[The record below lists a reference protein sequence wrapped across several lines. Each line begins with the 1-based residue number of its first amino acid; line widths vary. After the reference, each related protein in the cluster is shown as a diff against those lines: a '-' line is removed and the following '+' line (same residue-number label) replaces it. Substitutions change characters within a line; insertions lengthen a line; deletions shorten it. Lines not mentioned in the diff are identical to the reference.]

1 MLDHPTLDQLKTLR
15 LDGMAEAFAEMQTQD
30 GSADLTHAEW
40 LGLLIDREAT
50 SRETKRFESRM
61 RTARLRHV
69 GAAPEDVDYK
79 SRRGLDKA
87 LFQNLLTGKWI
98 RDKRN
103 LMITGPCGVGKTWL
117 ACALAQAACREG
129 VTVLYKRT
137 TRLFDEL
144 ELAHGDGR
152 FPRVFKAL
160 TKTQLLILDDW
171 GPDRLDASQRRDLME
186 IVEDRYGNGSTLIT
200 SQLPLSTWHE
210 VIGEPTFADAILDR
224 LVHNAYRLELDGQSF
239 RKQDVQTGDETT
251 EN

>member
-98 RDKRN
+98 RD
-103 LMITGPCGVGKTWL
+103 
-117 ACALAQAACREG
+117 
-129 VTVLYKRT
+129 
-137 TRLFDEL
+137 
-144 ELAHGDGR
+144 
-152 FPRVFKAL
+152 
-160 TKTQLLILDDW
+160 
-171 GPDRLDASQRRDLME
+171 
-186 IVEDRYGNGSTLIT
+186 
-200 SQLPLSTWHE
+200 
-210 VIGEPTFADAILDR
+210 
-224 LVHNAYRLELDGQSF
+224 
-239 RKQDVQTGDETT
+239 
-251 EN
+251 